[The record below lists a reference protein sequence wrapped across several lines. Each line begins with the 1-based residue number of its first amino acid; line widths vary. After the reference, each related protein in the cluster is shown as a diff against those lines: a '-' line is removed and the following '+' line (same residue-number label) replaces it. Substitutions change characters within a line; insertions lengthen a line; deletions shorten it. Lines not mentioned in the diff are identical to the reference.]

1 MNILTQNTQLTNTLY
16 EILDNANNYL
26 KISEGIV
33 IISFFVSI
41 VSLIALII
49 ISVRAGKR
57 NEQQKIQL
65 EEILKIVSELQNLTQ
80 RQQIIINKIDETND
94 RIYRET
100 EVLKEIQKQ
109 TKNPSQEEQEE
120 IKKKIEEL
128 NKMIK

>member
-94 RIYRET
+94 RIYKET

-109 TKNPSQEEQEE
+109 TKKPSQEEQEE